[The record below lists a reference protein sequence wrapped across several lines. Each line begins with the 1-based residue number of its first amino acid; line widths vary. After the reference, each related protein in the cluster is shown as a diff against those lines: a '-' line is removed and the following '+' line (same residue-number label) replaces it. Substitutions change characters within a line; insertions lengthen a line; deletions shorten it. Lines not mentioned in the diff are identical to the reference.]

1 MWGKTVVWLNKLE
14 NIVSAIQKPLQDDI
28 SEMMRRV
35 QQKNPNI
42 KLTDVFSR

>member
-1 MWGKTVVWLNKLE
+1 MWGKTVVWLNKLV

-35 QQKNPNI
+35 QQK
-42 KLTDVFSR
+42 TQT